1 VVTISLTTTGR
12 KKRDI
17 VEMALEICGLAGFEF
32 EHTPEE
38 ISSTLRILD
47 TMMAEHPWN
56 LTGYNAATYGAGL
69 PEDLSGLAEIDV
81 SAVVHHL
88 ALRRAP
94 GLGAS
99 LSPEAKASITRSY
112 GDLTARYA
120 SIVTMPLGPNTVR
133 GSGKRR
139 FEPFINETT

>member
-1 VVTISLTTTGR
+1 VVTISLTATGR

-17 VEMALEICGLAGFEF
+17 VEMALEFCGLAGFEF
-32 EHTPEE
+32 SHTAEE

-56 LTGYNAATYGAGL
+56 LLGYDQATYGSGL
-69 PEDLSGLAEIDV
+69 PEELSGLAEQDV

-94 GLGAS
+94 GLGAA
-99 LSPEAKASITRSY
+99 LSAEARASIARSY
-112 GDLTARYA
+112 ADLTARYA
-120 SIVTMPLGPNTVR
+120 TIPTMPLAPNTVR
-133 GSGKRR
+133 G
-139 FEPFINETT
+139 